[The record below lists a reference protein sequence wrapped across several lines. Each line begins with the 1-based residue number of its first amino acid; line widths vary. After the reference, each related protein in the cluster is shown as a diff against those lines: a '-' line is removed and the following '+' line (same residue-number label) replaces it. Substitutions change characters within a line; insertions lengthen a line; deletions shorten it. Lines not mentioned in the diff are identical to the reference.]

1 MDYLIIGMKLIVGL
15 IALMAVIRLLGKK
28 HLAEMT
34 PYDIIYLIMF
44 GGILEETLYDEK
56 ISIWKFVFAITIWG
70 GSIFAVEKLVAK
82 FNPLRILLKGEPD
95 QLISNGKINQKA
107 FKKNQLEMEQ
117 VRTML
122 RQQGIFSLRE
132 VRDMYIE
139 PGGQVSI
146 NTFAKY
152 KSVVADDLGIE
163 KKEEEPSALLIDEGE
178 VKTEVLNA
186 IGKSNEWLLEG
197 INAKGFDR
205 VEEIIYCEWSDT
217 DGFFIRGFT
226 DTIELN
232 NHQPS

>member
-1 MDYLIIGMKLIVGL
+1 MDYLINGMKLVIGL
-15 IALMAVIRLLGKK
+15 ITFMIVIRLLGKK

-44 GGILEETLYDEK
+44 GGILEETLYDNT
-56 ISIWKFVFAITIWG
+56 ISIWMFIFSMAVWAL
-70 GSIFAVEKLVAK
+70 SIFAIEKLVNK

-95 QLISNGKINQKA
+95 QLIANGKINQKA

-139 PGGQVSI
+139 PGGQISI
-146 NTFAKY
+146 NSFAKY
-152 KSVVADDLGIE
+152 KSVVADDLDIE
-163 KKEEEPSALLIDEGE
+163 KKEEEPSVLLIDEGE
-178 VKTEVLNA
+178 VKEEVLNA
-186 IGKSNEWLLEG
+186 IGKSVQWLQKG
-197 INAKGFDR
+197 IREQGYNQAKG
-205 VEEIIYCEWSDT
+205 ILYCEWSET
-217 DGFFIRGFT
+217 DGFFIKGFA

-232 NHQPS
+232 GHQPS

>member
-1 MDYLIIGMKLIVGL
+1 MDYLINGMKLIIGL
-15 IALMAVIRLLGKK
+15 ITFMVVIRLLGKK

-44 GGILEETLYDEK
+44 GGILEETLYDNK
-56 ISIWKFVFAITIWG
+56 ITIWMF
-70 GSIFAVEKLVAK
+70 IFSMAVWALAIYAIEKLVSR
-82 FNPLRILLKGEPD
+82 FNRLRILLKGEPD
-95 QLISNGKINQKA
+95 QLIANGKINQKA

-139 PGGQVSI
+139 PGGQISI
-146 NTFAKY
+146 NSFAKY
-152 KSVVADDLGIE
+152 KPVLADDLDIE
-163 KKEEEPSALLIDEGE
+163 KKEEEPSVLLIDEGE

-186 IGKSNEWLLEG
+186 IGKSNQWLQQG
-197 INAKGFDR
+197 ISEKGYHH
-205 VEEIIYCEWSDT
+205 VKEVLYCEWSET
-217 DGFFIRGFT
+217 DGFFIKGFA

-232 NHQPS
+232 GHQPS